1 VKTLSY
7 QGDNYNV
14 RLTRPK
20 RKCDVARF
28 VVQKQGGKTYTVTF
42 QDTAG
47 NKGMCDCKA
56 GMNRKRCRH
65 QNMLAE
71 FVVKASQAK
80 VANKPAPQ
88 PKPKGKVSPDQMALP
103 LGNPA
108 EDQYRACR
116 VEYIKLLEQKAEI
129 EAALKK
135 VEAQGKALKAR
146 LGKAAA

>member
-1 VKTLSY
+1 MKTLNF
-7 QGDNYNV
+7 QGDDYNV

-20 RKCDVARF
+20 RNCDVARF

-42 QDTAG
+42 QDPAG
-47 NKGMCDCKA
+47 TKGMCDCKA
-56 GMNRKRCRH
+56 GMHRKRCRH
-65 QNMLAE
+65 QNMLAG
-71 FVVKASQAK
+71 FVAKASGA
-80 VANKPAPQ
+80 KPAPQ
-88 PKPKGKVSPDQMALP
+88 PKPKGKKGKVHHTQTALP

-108 EDQYRACR
+108 ADQYQACR
-116 VEYIKLLEQKAEI
+116 VEYLKLLKQKAEI